1 MTWRPSRPWRWAI
14 IAGVFLLAAAPAVLG
29 LSLIDDWG
37 EVAMFPLFLIVF
49 GPLTVLSLFVALTPF
64 LEGWWLKKRRE
75 RGEEDR
81 RS

>member
-29 LSLIDDWG
+29 LSLIDQWR
-37 EVAMFPLFLIVF
+37 EVTVFPLFLIVF